1 MKVILLADV
10 KDIGKKGEVKEVA
23 LGYAQNFLLR
33 RKLAVEANEANLKQ
47 LAYEKAREEAK
58 ITKTLETAQ
67 KQQEKLK
74 DLVLQVQAKVGDNGR
89 LFGSIT
95 NKDICDAILA
105 QTGLEV
111 DKHKVEIADAI
122 KTLGEY
128 AVLVRLHPKVQQK
141 IIVNVTAL

>member
-89 LFGSIT
+89 LFGSVT

-111 DKHKVEIADAI
+111 DKHKIEIADAI